1 MPAGLLGRLELER
14 LMDATNTVQSW
25 GGAMMASLSGALALT
40 MSAIPKIIGFLVIL
54 VVGWFVA
61 SLIAKGVAML
71 LRGVHFNE
79 LSQRAGISD
88 FVNKSGVK
96 TDSSGFLAAIA
107 KWFIRLIALVVAFDA
122 LGLPAVS
129 QVLRDF
135 LMWIPNL
142 VVALV
147 VVVIGGLAARGLANV
162 VRGATAKAQLGNPD
176 LLAKVS
182 AVAVWAFTVVV
193 AVNQLGIA
201 AGLVNILFAAFVGA
215 LALALGLAF
224 GLGGRDTAGEIV
236 RGWRERAQLN
246 AQKLREAASV
256 GGQIAQQERT
266 AKMAQAGPGTRAET
280 RPVDDR

>member
-1 MPAGLLGRLELER
+1 
-14 LMDATNTVQSW
+14 MDATNTVQSW

-71 LRGVHFNE
+71 LRSVHFNE
-79 LSQRAGISD
+79 LSQRAGVSD

-147 VVVIGGLAARGLANV
+147 VLVIGGLAARGLANV

-201 AGLVNILFAAFVGA
+201 AGLVNTLFAAFVGA

-236 RGWRERAQLN
+236 REWRERARTN
-246 AQKLREAASV
+246 AQKLREAASA
-256 GGQIAQQERT
+256 GGQIAQERT
-266 AKMAQAGPGTRAET
+266 AKIAQAQAPERKTVQEVTG
-280 RPVDDR
+280 DRRD